1 MSADETS
8 LETCALRYSPPDG
21 KAVPQPQARSTSGRL
36 KKGRKNCHELNTNFP
51 LIIFAQLTYYNIQSL
66 LA

>member
-1 MSADETS
+1 MENLCSI
-8 LETCALRYSPPDG
+8 
-21 KAVPQPQARSTSGRL
+21 SGNYMFYVMIKKIRWYDFIRMFL
-36 KKGRKNCHELNTNFP
+36 LPKGRKNCHELNTNFP